1 VKQSE
6 SNPLLQELARSPQAG
21 PHPDSGMLAAFAEGT
36 LLPRERQDVLAHL
49 AACADCREVL
59 SIVAGS
65 TENPLAEL
73 KPHLLPRPSHPPLR
87 AWLPWVGIA
96 AGVIVVCSAGLLY
109 QQRLALQERATVA
122 TNEAAPAPSAAIQ
135 QPPLSPSPERKDA
148 LKKAASSSTLKHVI
162 APPRPLDS
170 LAAAAARDD
179 RREAAKQLDA
189 GQQSPSSIASGAGE
203 QVTLKGVEGR
213 QAASARSITA
223 LVNSEPA
230 RTMSK
235 PSVAT
240 VTRPHWRIN
249 NLGQPECS
257 FGDGAWRVVLPNEKA
272 KMRVVS
278 GFENEVWIGGDNT
291 RLYHSPDNGATWN
304 LVTLPEKNGR
314 EHVIAH
320 IRFQTR
326 QTGTVDAE
334 DGTSWITT
342 DGGSTWN

>member
-1 VKQSE
+1 
-6 SNPLLQELARSPQAG
+6 
-21 PHPDSGMLAAFAEGT
+21 
-36 LLPRERQDVLAHL
+36 
-49 AACADCREVL
+49 
-59 SIVAGS
+59 
-65 TENPLAEL
+65 
-73 KPHLLPRPSHPPLR
+73 
-87 AWLPWVGIA
+87 
-96 AGVIVVCSAGLLY
+96 
-109 QQRLALQERATVA
+109 
-122 TNEAAPAPSAAIQ
+122 
-135 QPPLSPSPERKDA
+135 
-148 LKKAASSSTLKHVI
+148 LKHVI

-189 GQQSPSSIASGAGE
+189 GQQSPSSVASGAGE

-223 LVNSEPA
+223 FANSEPA

-235 PSVAT
+235 PSVAPFA
-240 VTRPHWRIN
+240 RPHWRIN